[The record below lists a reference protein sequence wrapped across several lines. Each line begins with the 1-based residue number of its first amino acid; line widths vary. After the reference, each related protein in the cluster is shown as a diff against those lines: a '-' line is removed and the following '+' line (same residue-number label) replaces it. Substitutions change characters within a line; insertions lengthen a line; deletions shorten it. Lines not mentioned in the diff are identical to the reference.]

1 MTDNAQNSAS
11 SNSNGLLTIIEW
23 LSGDECNGVDDIGL
37 VAQLGKKLHQLGIPV
52 DRLTLHMTTLHPD
65 LVGRTIAWA
74 PREPIEIH
82 ERDRTGWAHFAG
94 SPITRVMK
102 SRDVLVLSANDDNRD
117 HWQHIDIF
125 AGRSLNQL
133 IVAPMCNA
141 DGPVSVVAFGTRKA
155 AGFTIGEQQMLL
167 RILPALRTASELRVL
182 RQAELSL
189 LDTYIGPMTAQRI
202 LAGRIRQGEVETI
215 EAALLLCDLRGFTEL
230 SNNLDATSVL
240 DILNGY
246 FEKVIPV
253 ITGNGGEVLKFMGD
267 AVLAFFPGH
276 SAASSCEAAL
286 QSASAI
292 IKDLASSQLHG
303 LLVGVGIALHYGEVS
318 YGNIG
323 SGRRM
328 DFTMIGPDVNM
339 VSRIQSVSS
348 ELKLPLLM
356 SERFENAVATDTKS
370 VGHYSLKGFPGMA
383 ELFTSHSA

>member
-1 MTDNAQNSAS
+1 
-11 SNSNGLLTIIEW
+11 
-23 LSGDECNGVDDIGL
+23 
-37 VAQLGKKLHQLGIPV
+37 
-52 DRLTLHMTTLHPD
+52 
-65 LVGRTIAWA
+65 
-74 PREPIEIH
+74 
-82 ERDRTGWAHFAG
+82 
-94 SPITRVMK
+94 
-102 SRDVLVLSANDDNRD
+102 
-117 HWQHIDIF
+117 
-125 AGRSLNQL
+125 
-133 IVAPMCNA
+133 
-141 DGPVSVVAFGTRKA
+141 
-155 AGFTIGEQQMLL
+155 
-167 RILPALRTASELRVL
+167 
-182 RQAELSL
+182 
-189 LDTYIGPMTAQRI
+189 
-202 LAGRIRQGEVETI
+202 
-215 EAALLLCDLRGFTEL
+215 
-230 SNNLDATSVL
+230 
-240 DILNGY
+240 
-246 FEKVIPV
+246 
-253 ITGNGGEVLKFMGD
+253 MGD